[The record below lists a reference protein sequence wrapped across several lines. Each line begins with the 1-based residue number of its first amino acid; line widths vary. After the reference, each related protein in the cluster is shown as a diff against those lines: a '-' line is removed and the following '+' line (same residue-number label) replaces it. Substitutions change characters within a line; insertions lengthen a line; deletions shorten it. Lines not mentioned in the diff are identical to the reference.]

1 MVSLVAWHRRRGVTV
16 RIVAV
21 PCPPRPAPLTPSRM
35 QLGHLAN
42 ASEEFANAVECYEQ
56 AAGIAEAQGEMGM
69 LKRINCHL
77 GISRGNLSLDSHF
90 EMLAA
95 ESAAR

>member
-1 MVSLVAWHRRRGVTV
+1 MRQGDHGTAKPCMEQHLQLVQAVKDSSAEVNAW
-16 RIVAV
+16 
-21 PCPPRPAPLTPSRM
+21 M

-42 ASEEFANAVECYEQ
+42 ASEDFANAVECYEQ